1 MSLLTSAENIDTS
14 FKLPLLE
21 TSPMQTAPNMEKKK
35 VKKYRKK
42 TTLIFPKL
50 YPCREVELV
59 TNLSMDSTNDNPMMN
74 SLMQEKEKERID
86 TSVEVMG
93 KRRGL
98 KRENSDINEPGVS
111 QIEKEFK
118 SAHSKEFYMKY
129 ETLQREK
136 KKEDEIMNQKKEING
151 LKEKRDKL
159 YDTLIKML
167 SNIYNC
173 DLDIMIIDS
182 DEYCNE
188 KKNEALMS
196 MNSGEIDTPSQN
208 RKKKKG
214 NNKKKLDL
222 FVLKTL
228 NIKEQALKNEKKNE
242 INAMKLNYID
252 KVKELK
258 EEIDKIKEI
267 ISQKKKLLK
276 KNIKALLDHYHNI
289 LYEGLDARQE
299 GLMWAIKSIWHLGE
313 NVKMSFFPSFLDPL
327 SVGYLFSIAHKSIEI
342 SQLKCEIERNKMKLH
357 REFTQLGNK
366 SENANKD
373 IGLFRTSLDINQHN
387 TINMNRLKHKGEK
400 EETKGDEITL
410 RNMTIMLSK
419 KDPLEGIFS
428 LPAIELIG
436 KLAHRKEKIEREI
449 RLLRKKEM
457 KRIFKLF
464 IENNYENKYNVSIET
479 VIAALVGEINKDRE
493 LVDYAKMRK
502 KYFDNLKNIEYFSI
516 CRKPK
521 NMKYGQKLH
530 FASFTNSL

>member
-21 TSPMQTAPNMEKKK
+21 SSPMQTAPNMEKKK
-35 VKKYRKK
+35 AKKYRKK

-98 KRENSDINEPGVS
+98 KRENSDINEPGIS

-136 KKEDEIMNQKKEING
+136 KKEDEIMNQKKEINE
-151 LKEKRDKL
+151 LKDKRDKL
-159 YDTLIKML
+159 YETLIKML

-196 MNSGEIDTPSQN
+196 MNSGEIDTLSQN
-208 RKKKKG
+208 GKKKKG

-222 FVLKTL
+222 FVLKKL

-242 INAMKLNYID
+242 INAMKLSYID

-258 EEIDKIKEI
+258 GEIDKIKDI

-276 KNIKALLDHYHNI
+276 KNIKSLLDHYHNI

-299 GLMWAIKSIWHLGE
+299 GLMWTIKSIWNLGE

-327 SVGYLFSIAHKSIEI
+327 SVDYLFSIAHKSIEI
-342 SQLKCEIERNKMKLH
+342 SQLKCEIEKNKMKLH

-366 SENANKD
+366 SETSNKD
-373 IGLFRTSLDINQHN
+373 IGLFRTSLDINHN

-419 KDPLEGIFS
+419 KDPLEGIFR

-502 KYFDNLKNIEYFSI
+502 KYFDNLRNIEYFSI
-516 CRKPK
+516 CKKPK